1 MQRIIQQRYNNQDTA
16 AITGNSTLVI
26 DRNSGIGQVVNTN
39 STRHD
44 KGRGHYHKH
53 HGGKTP
59 QDFAR
64 YRKTLRG
71 SLFNNYDNND
81 PRTRFVTLTFKD
93 NRIKTING
101 AKSKFEDYIKQLEQD
116 KSIECYTLCPEYD
129 SSHKP
134 HIHAVIKLAKVT
146 KVEAAKEDIINDW
159 LVKSWQHG
167 LATASVVWDI
177 KGLINYLVPAYS
189 VSDYKTVNTEMAA
202 DEDAMEQAEMQH
214 HMAKDELKQLPKDA
228 PEWLKQEK
236 KQQRAAANR
245 RKKKEAQK
253 QLQGNERPVY
263 LSRGQRKTARVKT
276 SDKEILN
283 YWRTAGVFGSSTT
296 IVTTINNYDEETGEL
311 ISSFERVVTVDRYY
325 FTNQQSTLLYDLL
338 TEEAARQAA

>member
-228 PEWLKQEK
+228 PEWLKQERSSNGRQLTGVRK
-236 KQQRAAANR
+236 RKHRSNCRAMSGPSTCLGGSGKQ
-245 RKKKEAQK
+245 
-253 QLQGNERPVY
+253 PV
-263 LSRGQRKTARVKT
+263 
-276 SDKEILN
+276 
-283 YWRTAGVFGSSTT
+283 
-296 IVTTINNYDEETGEL
+296 
-311 ISSFERVVTVDRYY
+311 
-325 FTNQQSTLLYDLL
+325 
-338 TEEAARQAA
+338 